1 MSRVRADSPESLTV
15 TVGEAARMLG
25 ISRSQCYEYLK
36 AKQLPGRQLGSRWV
50 ISRRRIEAFIDGFD
64 NAEDIPPTKP
74 YLVTVPH

>member
-1 MSRVRADSPESLTV
+1 MRVANPDSLTV

-50 ISRRRIEAFIDGFD
+50 ISRRRIEAYIEGFD
-64 NAEDIPPTKP
+64 NAEDVPATKP
-74 YLVTVPH
+74 HLVAVQQ